1 MSVHLLGYEHMSYLM
16 STFRFIRG
24 ALAALVLLSLP
35 VFFAGAPAKASVI
48 YDFVCTAPT
57 ADCNGDAQFG
67 GFMEFSEA
75 AVAAGSFFGS
85 AGNWLDFF
93 FTSGDSGGLTWT
105 LADIVDNPAN
115 IAFALTAD
123 ASRIMSITD
132 TDGTFLEFDAN
143 GELLSIAES
152 TCQNIACE
160 VVDVLG
166 TGAVTGEWVRRAS
179 VPEPGTLGLF
189 GAGLLALTAL
199 RRRRRG

>member
-16 STFRFIRG
+16 STLRFIRG

-35 VFFAGAPAKASVI
+35 VFF
-48 YDFVCTAPT
+48 
-57 ADCNGDAQFG
+57 
-67 GFMEFSEA
+67 
-75 AVAAGSFFGS
+75 
-85 AGNWLDFF
+85 
-93 FTSGDSGGLTWT
+93 TSGDGGGLTWT

-123 ASRIMSITD
+123 TSRILSITD
-132 TDGTFLEFDAN
+132 TDGDFLEFDVN
-143 GELLSIAES
+143 NELLSITEA
-152 TCQNIACE
+152 TCQNITC
-160 VVDVLG
+160 VVADVLG
-166 TGAVTGEWVRRAS
+166 TGPVTGEWVRRAAA